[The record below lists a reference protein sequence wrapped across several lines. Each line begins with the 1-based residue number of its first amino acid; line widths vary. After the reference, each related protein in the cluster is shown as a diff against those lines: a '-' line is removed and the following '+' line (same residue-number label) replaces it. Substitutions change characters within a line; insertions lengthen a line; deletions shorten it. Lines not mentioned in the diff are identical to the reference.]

1 MRKRSILTDLSKV
14 FGCICPDLLVA
25 KLHGYGLSLPAL
37 KRIEDYIFNR
47 KQRTKI
53 ESSYSTWENSTG
65 APRRSILG
73 SLFFNI
79 FLCDLFLEHENYCY
93 VDYADDTTPY
103 IVANN
108 ITEVLKKLTN
118 ITQNLFTWF
127 ANNQM
132 KANHGKCHLFLNT
145 HMDANIQISNTTIT
159 CSDHRKLLGIV
170 FGNKPKFNKH
180 IENIC

>member
-93 VDYADDTTPY
+93 VDYADDITPY

-108 ITEVLKKLTN
+108 TIEALKKLTN

-132 KANHGKCHLFLNT
+132 KANHGKCHLFLNK

-159 CSDHRKLLGIV
+159 CSDHR
-170 FGNKPKFNKH
+170 NY
-180 IENIC
+180 